1 MRNRPLSVTIVSW
14 IFIVLGAGALVGSF
28 LPKTPEVQKQ
38 LSEFSA
44 LHPFGV
50 VLMYVGFLM
59 GIICGAFM
67 LRGANWARWLF
78 LAWFGYNTI
87 ENFIRSPVRNLP
99 AVLLMGI
106 AVYLLFRPEA
116 TAYFRGTIPK
126 IEDK

>member
-1 MRNRPLSVTIVSW
+1 MRNRPLSVTIISC

-38 LSEFSA
+38 LSEYQS

-50 VLMYVGFLM
+50 VLMYVGFLVGM
-59 GIICGAFM
+59 LCGAFM
-67 LRGANWARWLF
+67 LRGADWARWLF
-78 LAWFGYNTI
+78 LGWFGYNTI
-87 ENFIRSPVRNLP
+87 ANFFHSPARNLP

-106 AVYLLFRPEA
+106 AVYFLFRPQA
-116 TAYFRGTIPK
+116 TAYFRDTIPK